1 MSKLK
6 LERFL
11 EILEKCGAESI
22 LEIECHIHGNNTK
35 RVILFSDWESVK
47 DIVEIEKHHVI
58 NYQKS
63 NSQETKEKIV
73 RIVLE

>member
-1 MSKLK
+1 MSRLK
-6 LERFL
+6 LGRFL
-11 EILEKCGAESI
+11 EILDKCDKDSA
-22 LEIECHIHGNNTK
+22 LEIECHFSDGNTK
-35 RVILFSDWESVK
+35 RVILFSDWKSVK

-58 NYQKS
+58 NYQKA